1 MSKTYA
7 GLGLLLALSLLCAG
21 QAGAQQVPAV
31 EKEPKTKLEAFQGQ
45 AGVVVIKGY
54 SHIGRIFYG
63 KVKPP
68 IGTLD
73 VTAMGNCSLPPR
85 FIWVESEKST
95 GQDLCIRSYY
105 SCYDP
110 TNQR

>member
-1 MSKTYA
+1 MQTPETPIRALLVEDDADDYILIQNMLSAIPDQSFELQWVKDSDSALHAISDASHDVCLLDYRLGEST
-7 GLGLLLALSLLCAG
+7 GLELLES
-21 QAGAQQVPAV
+21 
-31 EKEPKTKLEAFQGQ
+31 
-45 AGVVVIKGY
+45 
-54 SHIGRIFYG
+54 
-63 KVKPP
+63 
-68 IGTLD
+68 
-73 VTAMGNCSLPPR
+73 NCSLPPR